1 MTSKKEQL
9 YIRRIAE
16 LEAKLKRRD
25 ERISALGKQVA
36 ELMEQVGKLTD
47 KVAKLS
53 KNSSNGYST
62 INGETNSHMIQEKES
77 AKNGG
82 TFTTGS
88 SAVILKDQTWFS
100 TLNVLAFET
109 HNIKLNAHEC
119 LYYQRLLA
127 YSASCAQKKQKLDS
141 ITKNRFSEES
151 LNDILPH
158 ERLLFKFVSQR
169 REYLSSYSIC
179 F

>member
-88 SAVILKDQTWFS
+88 SAVILNPLPLPLIVRHSHREFKAQFLCRTGLGRS
-100 TLNVLAFET
+100 RPA
-109 HNIKLNAHEC
+109 EC
-119 LYYQRLLA
+119 LMSR
-127 YSASCAQKKQKLDS
+127 SAV
-141 ITKNRFSEES
+141 SENWACGCS
-151 LNDILPH
+151 LTGKPYMMCV
-158 ERLLFKFVSQR
+158 RVR
-169 REYLSSYSIC
+169 
-179 F
+179 